1 MAAQPLKLTYQYLTK
16 LKWGYILLFMDEQLV
31 QSIRAQ
37 CQIVDVSCA
46 DANLR
51 RATRAVTRL
60 YDQVLA
66 PSGLLATQFTL
77 LVACAVAG
85 PAPISTLAD
94 ALAMDRTTLA
104 RNLKLVERRGLVKVI
119 PGEDR
124 RERIVTLNDIG
135 YSTLSKALPLWQE
148 AQTQIIESFG
158 QNRLNHL
165 LQDLSA
171 MVVLTHES

>member
-1 MAAQPLKLTYQYLTK
+1 MN
-16 LKWGYILLFMDEQLV
+16 EQLI
-31 QSIRAQ
+31 QSIKSQ
-37 CQIVDVSCA
+37 SQIVNASCA

-60 YDQVLA
+60 YDQILT
-66 PSGLLATQFTL
+66 PSGLLTTQFTL

-85 PAPISTLAD
+85 PVPISTLAD

-104 RNLKLVERRGLVKVI
+104 RNLKLVERRGLVKVV

-124 RERIVTLNDIG
+124 RERIVVLIDKG
-135 YSTLSKALPLWQE
+135 YSALSKALPLWQE
-148 AQTQIIESFG
+148 AQSQIIERFG
-158 QNRLNHL
+158 QSRLNNL

-171 MVVLTHES
+171 MVALTHES

>member
-1 MAAQPLKLTYQYLTK
+1 MQFT
-16 LKWGYILLFMDEQLV
+16 
-31 QSIRAQ
+31 RAQ
-37 CQIVDVSCA
+37 CQIVNASCA

-51 RATRAVTRL
+51 RATRAITRL
-60 YDQVLA
+60 YDQILT
-66 PSGLLATQFTL
+66 PSGLLTTQFTL

-104 RNLKLVERRGLVKVI
+104 RNLKLVERRGLVKVV

-124 RERIVTLNDIG
+124 RERIVILSDKG
-135 YSTLSKALPLWQE
+135 YSELSKALPLWRE

-158 QNRLNHL
+158 QDRLNNL

-171 MVVLTHES
+171 MVALTHES

>member
-1 MAAQPLKLTYQYLTK
+1 MQFT
-16 LKWGYILLFMDEQLV
+16 
-31 QSIRAQ
+31 RAQ
-37 CQIVDVSCA
+37 CQIVNASCA

-51 RATRAVTRL
+51 RATRAITRL
-60 YDQVLA
+60 YDQILT
-66 PSGLLATQFTL
+66 PSGLLTTQFTL

-104 RNLKLVERRGLVKVI
+104 RNLKLVERRGLVKVV

-124 RERIVTLNDIG
+124 RERIVILSDKG
-135 YSTLSKALPLWQE
+135 YSELSKALPLWRE

-158 QNRLNHL
+158 QDRLNSL

-171 MVVLTHES
+171 MVALTHES

>member
-1 MAAQPLKLTYQYLTK
+1 M
-16 LKWGYILLFMDEQLV
+16 
-31 QSIRAQ
+31 
-37 CQIVDVSCA
+37 SCA

-60 YDQVLA
+60 YDQILA
-66 PSGLLATQFTL
+66 PSGLLTTQFTL

-104 RNLKLVERRGLVKVI
+104 RNLKLVERSGFVKVI

-124 RERIVTLNDIG
+124 RERIVTLSDKG
-135 YSTLSKALPLWQE
+135 YSALSEALPLWQE
-148 AQTQIIESFG
+148 AQSQIIERFG
-158 QNRLNHL
+158 QSRLDNL
-165 LQDLSA
+165 LLDLST
-171 MVVLTHES
+171 MVALTRES